1 MYCIM
6 LTTVDNV
13 DSHTMSRKFVL
24 FDDQNKVEILTDPD
38 RAINVESA
46 AANTS
51 YQWITDINKGVNII
65 KYK

>member
-1 MYCIM
+1 M

>member
-46 AANTS
+46 AANAS

>member
-51 YQWITDINKGVNII
+51 YQWITDINKGVNN
-65 KYK
+65 